1 MQTTRTQT
9 KINTRT
15 SFGITVSTCIN
26 TQRTTAFHQGT
37 LIYKKNLCGA
47 SDIGQAHL
55 DNVLDFMKH
64 AKNKD
69 LRKPINF

>member
-15 SFGITVSTCIN
+15 AFGIVVSTCIN
-26 TQRTTAFHQGT
+26 TQRTTAHHQGT

-55 DNVLDFMKH
+55 DNVLDFMAL
-64 AKNKD
+64 AKVAD
-69 LRKPINF
+69 LRKPLNF